1 MNYVTTKE
9 YFLHFAY
16 VVAILWELNVV
27 ADSLA
32 FCAQEMRHSTD
43 FMISDVKLRFSEFT
57 KNLTKLPSFF
67 TVQVKRGYP
76 IIFAS
81 IAFHNSHLLG
91 V

>member
-43 FMISDVKLRFSEFT
+43 FMISNVKLRFSSQ
-57 KNLTKLPSFF
+57 NIKL
-67 TVQVKRGYP
+67 
-76 IIFAS
+76 
-81 IAFHNSHLLG
+81 
-91 V
+91 

>member
-43 FMISDVKLRFSEFT
+43 FMISVVKLRFSEFT

-67 TVQVKRGYP
+67 TVQVKLYERDFKFCKLP
-76 IIFAS
+76 
-81 IAFHNSHLLG
+81 
-91 V
+91 

>member
-43 FMISDVKLRFSEFT
+43 FMISDVKLRFSEYT
-57 KNLTKLPSFF
+57 KKIDKITPFF
-67 TVQVKRGYP
+67 HGTRKTP
-76 IIFAS
+76 
-81 IAFHNSHLLG
+81 
-91 V
+91 

>member
-43 FMISDVKLRFSEFT
+43 FMISNVKLRFSEFT
-57 KNLTKLPSFF
+57 KNLTKLPFSKNCK
-67 TVQVKRGYP
+67 TVIFLYSVGTICVK
-76 IIFAS
+76 
-81 IAFHNSHLLG
+81 N
-91 V
+91 

>member
-32 FCAQEMRHSTD
+32 FFAQEMRHSTD

-57 KNLTKLPSFF
+57 KNLTKLLTLFF
-67 TVQVKRGYP
+67 YVTGKTP
-76 IIFAS
+76 
-81 IAFHNSHLLG
+81 
-91 V
+91 